1 MKDVNLFSAIAFLI
15 VAIAFFVAYRLGF
28 GIYTRGS
35 DIFFMVYFLG
45 MSAYYVAR
53 WKRKRK
59 K

>member
-1 MKDVNLFSAIAFLI
+1 MKDVNLFSAIAFMI
-15 VAIAFFVAYRLGF
+15 VAIAFFVAYLMGW

-45 MSAYYVAR
+45 MSAFYTAR

-59 K
+59 R